1 MDAAHRARVAAAG
14 RRLQPELLEAVADSW
29 DDLVPDAERWDAAQ
43 RRRARAAI
51 TAALDGMID
60 VFERG
65 DLDDRTWV
73 RVRDAVLEGRDPE
86 DAAELLRSVRLVA
99 VDLLA
104 DHLERGDGL
113 SRDARWE
120 LQREASVFCDALLGV
135 RADPDPVAF
144 EELLIDLERSGPD
157 FA

>member
-14 RRLQPELLEAVADSW
+14 RRLRPELLDAVADSW
-29 DDLVPDAERWDAAQ
+29 DDLVPDAERWDASQ
-43 RRRARAAI
+43 RRRAREAI
-51 TAALDGMID
+51 AAALDGMVD

-65 DLDDRTWV
+65 DLDDLTWD
-73 RVRDAVLEGRDPE
+73 RVREAVLEGRDQE

-104 DHLERGDGL
+104 DHLSRGGGL
-113 SRDARWE
+113 PRDARWE

-135 RADPDPVAF
+135 RAVPDPAAF
-144 EELLIDLERSGPD
+144 DDLLNDLERSGPD